1 LEILRKILGAL
12 QTGAIK
18 IVLQPSKRP
27 QFIGSKNEMLNID
40 FAPIDLLQLKII
52 LGILQGKNGPAE
64 PPGKEIWTGRIALS
78 ATSNASVLAG
88 PAGRFFI
95 AIYLS
100 PDGDAFFNADR
111 QSHMQAKSSP
121 DRPPAPAP
129 GQQPSP
135 PAKAAATAAPA
146 KPAANAPAKPAAQ
159 KRIQQQPFVL
169 AQKNSD
175 IASLLKHYE
184 ANPLR
189 RQDESL
195 EIPWTRDLSAEIER
209 TSEYPIDAVL
219 ADMVS
224 KRASDVH
231 LTMTEPIVYRIDGE
245 LERQGKAPI
254 TPEAM
259 RAFLDP
265 ILPPANRKELKETND
280 TDFAYEVPNLGRF
293 RFNCFRERLGV
304 CAVVRHIPSKILTA
318 EQLNLPRA
326 VIELCNLPKGLV
338 LVTGPTGSGKS
349 TTLAA
354 MLDYIN
360 RNRHEHI
367 LTIEDPVE
375 FVHPQLNCLV
385 NQREVHK
392 HTRSFARALKAA
404 LREDPDI
411 VLIGEMRDLE
421 TIAIAI
427 ETAETGHLVFGTLHT
442 NTAISTVD
450 RIIDQFP
457 ADRQNQIRTMLASS
471 LRGVIS
477 QTLVKKKGSG
487 RVAALEIL
495 ITDDA
500 LSAMIREGKNH
511 MIANHMQTSKAKGN
525 ILMNESLVKHVSAG
539 TIELDAAFLKAPDK
553 KGFIQTAKS
562 AGVRV
567 DSIEA
572 ALTAMA
578 NQAMQGGNQKP

>member
-1 LEILRKILGAL
+1 LEILRKILGTL
-12 QTGAIK
+12 QSGAVK

-64 PPGKEIWTGRIALS
+64 PPGKENWTGRIALS
-78 ATSNASVLAG
+78 STSNASVLAG

-111 QSHMQAKSSP
+111 QSPLQAKSPSP
-121 DRPPAPAP
+121 AALA
-129 GQQPSP
+129 QQPSP
-135 PAKAAATAAPA
+135 PAKPAAPAAPA
-146 KPAANAPAKPAAQ
+146 KPAVAAPPKPTAP

-189 RQDESL
+189 RHDESL

-209 TSEYPIDAVL
+209 LGEYPIDAVL
-219 ADMVS
+219 TDMVS

-231 LTMTEPIVYRIDGE
+231 LTMTEPVVYRIDGE
-245 LERQGKAPI
+245 LERQGKTPI

-293 RFNCFRERLGV
+293 RFNCFRERQGV

-385 NQREVHK
+385 NQREIHK
-392 HTRSFARALKAA
+392 HTKSFARALKAA
-404 LREDPDI
+404 LREDPDV

-553 KGFIQTAKS
+553 KGFITTAKS
-562 AGVRV
+562 SGVRV
-567 DSIEA
+567 DSLEA
-572 ALTAMA
+572 AMTAMA

>member
-1 LEILRKILGAL
+1 MEILRKILGTL
-12 QTGAIK
+12 QSGAVK
-18 IVLQPSKRP
+18 IVLQPGQRP
-27 QFIGSKNEMLNID
+27 QVIGPKNEMLNID
-40 FAPIDLLQLKII
+40 FAPIDLQQLKVI
-52 LGILQGKNGPAE
+52 LGVLQGKSGPAE
-64 PPGKEIWTGRIALS
+64 PPGKELWTGRVAMS
-78 ATSNASVLAG
+78 PTTNASILIG

-100 PDGDAFFNADR
+100 PEGDAFFNADR
-111 QSHMQAKSSP
+111 QSYSQAKV
-121 DRPPAPAP
+121 PPERLAPAP
-129 GQQPSP
+129 QIQQLNPS
-135 PAKAAATAAPA
+135 A
-146 KPAANAPAKPAAQ
+146 KPAGLPPSKVTGAQ
-159 KRIQQQPFVL
+159 KNQPRSFVL
-169 AQKNSD
+169 AQKNADLSAV
-175 IASLLKHYE
+175 IKHYE
-184 ANPLR
+184 SNPIR
-189 RQDESL
+189 RQDDGQ

-209 TSEYPIDAVL
+209 TGENPIDAVL
-219 ADMVS
+219 SEMVR

-231 LTMTEPIVYRIDGE
+231 LTMSEPIVYRIDGE
-245 LERQGKAPI
+245 LERQGKTPI
-254 TPEAM
+254 TAEAM

-265 ILPPANRKELKETND
+265 ILPPANRREFIETND

-293 RFNCFRERLGV
+293 RFNCFRERMGV
-304 CAVVRHIPSKILTA
+304 CAVIRHIPSKILTA

-326 VIELCNLPKGLV
+326 VLELCNLPKGLV

-375 FVHPQLNCLV
+375 FVHPQMNCLV

-457 ADRQNQIRTMLASS
+457 AERQNQIRTMLASS

-500 LSAMIREGKNH
+500 LAAMIREGKNH
-511 MIANHMQTSKAKGN
+511 MIANHMQTTKAKGN

-539 TIELDAAFLKAPDK
+539 TVELDAAFLKAPDK
-553 KGFIQTAKS
+553 RGFITTAKS

-567 DSIEA
+567 DAIEA
-572 ALTAMA
+572 AMTAMA
-578 NQAMQGGNQKP
+578 NQAMKGEGQKP